1 MFIILLTLIKGFS
14 YFYQTIF
21 VGKISNNIIKEIQLH
36 LYNKIVNFDILL
48 MGKFKQGSLQSR
60 FINDLNILR
69 EAITRVLNNLIR
81 DLFTLIGLLMSMI
94 YLDWMLTLCVILI
107 YPLCIKPIIFIGKST
122 RNHSIKLQE
131 KIASAGAFLSESFSS
146 IAVIKIFNLE
156 SLQKIKAQNKFSD
169 IYKKNIEIIKVRS
182 RVEPTLEIIGGL
194 AISSVIVDC
203 WS

>member
-1 MFIILLTLIKGFS
+1 M
-14 YFYQTIF
+14 
-21 VGKISNNIIKEIQLH
+21 
-36 LYNKIVNFDILL
+36 
-48 MGKFKQGSLQSR
+48 
-60 FINDLNILR
+60 NILR

-81 DLFTLIGLLMSMI
+81 DLFTLIGLLISMI

-156 SLQKIKAQNKFSD
+156 SLQKLKLKTNFLIST
-169 IYKKNIEIIKVRS
+169 KK
-182 RVEPTLEIIGGL
+182 
-194 AISSVIVDC
+194 ISKSLR
-203 WS
+203 